1 MLTITSFIDAIT
13 SSITSSFSD
22 FLEYTSI
29 IFAPADT
36 IGIEKYLNSK
46 HISSEADIE
55 RHTRDYMRAI
65 SFWE

>member
-1 MLTITSFIDAIT
+1 MHTITGFIKAIT
-13 SSITSSFSD
+13 SSITD

-29 IFAPADT
+29 ICAPADT